1 MRHLIVALGLVATS
15 AFAATPPIWGPL
27 QPGPYAVGYRLLDRY
42 DYTRP
47 YWIPRD
53 LQGRLR
59 TFERARPMRISVWYP
74 ATPSNALAMTLGD
87 YIDLMG
93 VEDRIASI
101 GDQQKRAGRAAL
113 YGFPLLRSA
122 TPDQRAKLE
131 ALTTLAQREAAPAAG
146 KFPLILYSLGS
157 AALGNVTPEYLAS
170 HGYVVLQMPRLGEFA
185 GMPQDHPFDTE
196 SKVTD
201 TEFMLQTAHEIPSA
215 DLSAI

>member
-74 ATPSNALAMTLGD
+74 ATPSNALAVPLGD
-87 YIDLMG
+87 YIDSMG
-93 VEDRIASI
+93 AEHRIASI
-101 GDQQKRAGRAAL
+101 RDQHKRAGRAAR
-113 YGFPLLRSA
+113 YRVPRPTSA
-122 TPDQRAKLE
+122 TPDQ
-131 ALTTLAQREAAPAAG
+131 P
-146 KFPLILYSLGS
+146 
-157 AALGNVTPEYLAS
+157 
-170 HGYVVLQMPRLGEFA
+170 
-185 GMPQDHPFDTE
+185 
-196 SKVTD
+196 
-201 TEFMLQTAHEIPSA
+201 
-215 DLSAI
+215 